1 MNQQENKLK
10 GKTRAQAAKCDRH
23 SSVSAVT
30 LNTLG
35 IWMSSES
42 FTYRKVSKYQFQ
54 VSSFKSENIQWLIIT
69 L

>member
-35 IWMSSES
+35 I
-42 FTYRKVSKYQFQ
+42 
-54 VSSFKSENIQWLIIT
+54 
-69 L
+69 

>member
-1 MNQQENKLK
+1 MNQQQNKLK
-10 GKTRAQAAKCDRH
+10 GKTRAQAAKCGRH

-30 LNTLG
+30 LNTLS
-35 IWMSSES
+35 IWTSES